1 MNYKQLKLFAIGSMV
16 FDHVVRI
23 FPLYYMLLPLALPFW
38 DAGQDDVAVW
48 LTEDLRHYLMYI
60 GRLAAPIFIYCVTK
74 GFAHTSNIRRYI
86 GRILCTAVIAQI
98 PYTLFSG
105 GPGLRRRPGLEGGRA
120 EHPLHAGP
128 GPVGPLGP

>member
-60 GRLAAPIFIYCVTK
+60 GRLVAPILST
-74 GFAHTSNIRRYI
+74 ASQRALPIRPI
-86 GRILCTAVIAQI
+86 SGAISGEFSAPLLSHKSRIHYSI
-98 PYTLFSG
+98 
-105 GPGLRRRPGLEGGRA
+105 
-120 EHPLHAGP
+120 
-128 GPVGPLGP
+128 